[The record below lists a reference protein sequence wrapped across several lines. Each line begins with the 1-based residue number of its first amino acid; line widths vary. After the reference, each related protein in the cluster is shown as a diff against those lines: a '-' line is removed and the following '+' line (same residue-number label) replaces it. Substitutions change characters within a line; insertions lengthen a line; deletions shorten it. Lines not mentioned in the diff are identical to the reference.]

1 LAAHGVHT
9 LAAHGKLMEV
19 AYADGCI
26 IGQSSGLEQPRAHT
40 RTFGQSSSMEPVPC
54 LVLLPWQLQTGV
66 LVRSPCTQSRHGGFI
81 FWPVQSRAQYLNSF
95 PHQLRTDTLAG
106 SGCTLAS
113 LGSTSLAFAVVRKRM
128 FLGVARAHNP
138 GLEEAQ
144 YFTRFRR
151 GSEATWPSYHAPA
164 GRA

>member
-1 LAAHGVHT
+1 MVVTQRHLARSDLILWA
-9 LAAHGKLMEV
+9 LMMLSL
-19 AYADGCI
+19 GQLRLPMLRQI
-26 IGQSSGLEQPRAHT
+26 ILWQLGAI
-40 RTFGQSSSMEPVPC
+40 
-54 LVLLPWQLQTGV
+54 VLLPWQLQTGV
-66 LVRSPCTQSRHGGFI
+66 LVCSPCTQSRHGGFI

-95 PHQLRTDTLAG
+95 PHQPRTDTLAG